1 MNTIKKTIIKLPIP
15 LKNIRRTNDSIGDAI
30 TRIRNGYTRMF
41 DSIIIP
47 KSNKIL
53 NMLDALVR
61 SGYISHYTDLEDKVQ
76 KGDGSE
82 TDLTKVIL
90 KRSQQA
96 GYFQVF
102 LKYHNSLPAIQ
113 NIQRISSPGKRIY
126 FSKKK
131 LKRYAKIQN

>member
-1 MNTIKKTIIKLPIP
+1 
-15 LKNIRRTNDSIGDAI
+15 
-30 TRIRNGYTRMF
+30 
-41 DSIIIP
+41 
-47 KSNKIL
+47 
-53 NMLDALVR
+53 MLDALVR

-102 LKYHNSLPAIQ
+102 LKYHNSLPAMQ

-131 LKRYAKIQN
+131 LKRYAKIQNWGLTKTLVLSTSKGIFTHQEILKSNNSMGGESLCFVW